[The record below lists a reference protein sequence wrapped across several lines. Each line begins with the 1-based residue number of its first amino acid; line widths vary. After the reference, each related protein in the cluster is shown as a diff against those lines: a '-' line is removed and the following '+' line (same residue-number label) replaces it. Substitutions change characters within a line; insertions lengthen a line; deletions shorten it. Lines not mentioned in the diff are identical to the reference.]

1 MCKRS
6 DNVLNLTE
14 YKEKKDCGKVGAQT
28 KPVTHPMGARPMAQE
43 KILKNNI
50 KNNMR
55 KIKRKN
61 LS

>member
-1 MCKRS
+1 
-6 DNVLNLTE
+6 VLNLTE

-28 KPVTHPMGARPMAQE
+28 KPVTHPIGARPMAQE